1 MAEVAGIASVTNNGY
16 RNLSCP
22 LCGYFLKIKIYPS
35 SLKEK
40 KEYKCPR
47 CKSKLYIE
55 VIEEDE
61 VNGDGSFKVSISAS
75 TAIKS
80 RQKMILK
87 KKI

>member
-1 MAEVAGIASVTNNGY
+1 MAEVKGIASVTNNGY

-35 SLKEK
+35 SIKEK
-40 KEYKCPR
+40 KEYKCSR
-47 CKSKLYIE
+47 CKSKLYVE

-61 VNGDGSFKVSISAS
+61 VNGDGSIKVNISVTS
-75 TAIKS
+75 PVNSK
-80 RQKMILK
+80 QKIILK